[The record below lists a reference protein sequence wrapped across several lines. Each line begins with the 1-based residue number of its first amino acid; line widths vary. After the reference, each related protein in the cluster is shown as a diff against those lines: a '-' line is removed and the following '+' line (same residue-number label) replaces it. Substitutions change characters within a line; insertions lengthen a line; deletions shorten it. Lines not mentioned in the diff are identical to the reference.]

1 MTSDQ
6 SNATVVLAS
15 PRGSGTS
22 LAIVEARLAERGIP
36 HRRISVGADAVI
48 VVSSYGS
55 RVYGPF
61 FDEGASESW
70 VPASFADAEAFA
82 DLHRSG
88 EWNVGGDRVWIGP
101 EIEYMIPD
109 RDRYWDTYDM
119 PAALDPG
126 THVLTGDHGEAVM
139 RRHMRLQPRLRSH
152 AGHTS
157 IDLSIRVRAAQDPLR
172 HVAVARDGVRFAG
185 YQTEITLSQ
194 LAAAPVPAESWMLLQ
209 VLAGGTALIGGVP
222 RMRVTDYY
230 EPVGELLQPA
240 PGGTAVRITGSDR
253 FKIGFAAP
261 HVTGRMGYVRD
272 LDDDQAVLFVRSSP
286 VHAGLDYAEEP
297 DFSPGHRGD
306 ALHIYNDDGG
316 LGGFAEME
324 ARGTPVDAVP
334 FDDGTARP
342 VTDRFWSWWFRGPRA
357 AVHEIARELVH
368 VDPDSIPERQRT
380 S

>member
-1 MTSDQ
+1 MTFDPI
-6 SNATVVLAS
+6 NASSRV
-15 PRGSGTS
+15 SGTS
-22 LAIVEARLAERGIP
+22 LSTIETRLAERGIR
-36 HRRISVGADAVI
+36 HRRIAVGAGAVI

-70 VPASFADAEAFA
+70 VPASFADADAFA
-82 DLHRSG
+82 ELHRSG
-88 EWNVGGDRVWIGP
+88 GWNVGGDRVWIGP

-126 THVLTGDHGEAVM
+126 THVLAGDRGETVL
-139 RRHMRLQPRLRSH
+139 RRHTRLAPRLTVD
-152 AGHTS
+152 AGPTS
-157 IDLSIRVRAAQDPLR
+157 IDLSIRVRAAHDPLR
-172 HVAVARDGVRFAG
+172 HLDVVREGVRFAG

-194 LAAAPVPAESWMLLQ
+194 LAASPVPAESWMLLQ
-209 VLAGGTALIGGVP
+209 VLAGGTALVAGAP

-230 EPVGELLQPA
+230 EPVGELLRPA
-240 PGGTAVRITGSDR
+240 PGGTAVGITGSDR
-253 FKIGFAAP
+253 FKIGFAAA
-261 HVTGRMGYVRD
+261 HVTGRMGYLRE

-297 DFSPGHRGD
+297 DSAPGHRGD
-306 ALHIYNDDGG
+306 ALHIYSDDGD

-368 VDPDSIPERQRT
+368 VDPDSTIEGQHI

>member
-1 MTSDQ
+1 MTLDQ
-6 SNATVVLAS
+6 SNATTTLAS
-15 PRGSGTS
+15 SRMMGMS
-22 LAIVEARLAERGIP
+22 LALIEARLTERAIP
-36 HRRISVGADAVI
+36 HRRIPVGPGAVI

-70 VPASFADAEAFA
+70 VPASFVDADAFA

-88 EWNVGGDRVWIGP
+88 AWNVGGDRVWIGP
-101 EIEYMIPD
+101 EIEFMIPD

-126 THVLTGDHGEAVM
+126 THVLTGDRGEAVM
-139 RRHMRLQPRLRSH
+139 RRHTRMQPRLTTD
-152 AGHTS
+152 AGLSS
-157 IDLSIRVRAAQDPLR
+157 IDLSIRVRAAHDPLR
-172 HVAVARDGVRFAG
+172 HLDVAREGVRFAG
-185 YQTEITLSQ
+185 YQTEVTLSQ
-194 LAAAPVPAESWMLLQ
+194 LVATPVPAESWMLLQ
-209 VLAGGTALIGGVP
+209 VLAGGTALIAGAP

-230 EPVGELLQPA
+230 EPVGELLRPA
-240 PGGTAVRITGSDR
+240 PGGSAVRITGSDR

-261 HVTGRMGYVRD
+261 HVTGRMGYLRD
-272 LDDDQAVLFVRSSP
+272 LDDDQAVLVVRSSP

-297 DFSPGHRGD
+297 DLTPGHRGD

-357 AVHEIARELVH
+357 AVHEIVHELVH
-368 VDPDSIPERQRT
+368 VDPDPMPERQL
-380 S
+380 SS

>member
-1 MTSDQ
+1 MTLDQ
-6 SNATVVLAS
+6 SNATATLAS
-15 PRGSGTS
+15 PQAPGTG
-22 LAIVEARLAERGIP
+22 LAVIEARLAERGIP
-36 HRRISVGADAVI
+36 HRRIPVGTGAVI

-61 FDEGASESW
+61 FDEGSSESW
-70 VPASFADAEAFA
+70 VPASFADTNAFA

-101 EIEYMIPD
+101 EIEYMISD
-109 RDRYWDTYDM
+109 RNRHWDTYDM
-119 PAALDPG
+119 PSALDPG
-126 THVLTGDHGEAVM
+126 THVLTSDRGEAVM
-139 RRHMRLQPRLRSH
+139 RRHTRLQPRLTTD
-152 AGHTS
+152 AGPTS
-157 IDLSIRVRAAQDPLR
+157 IDLRIRVRAARDPLR
-172 HVAVARDGVRFAG
+172 HLDIERDGVRFAG

-209 VLAGGTALIGGVP
+209 VLAGGTALVAGAP

-230 EPVGELLQPA
+230 EPVGELLRPA
-240 PGGTAVRITGSDR
+240 PGGTAVRITGRDR

-261 HVTGRMGYVRD
+261 HVTGRMGYLRD

-297 DFSPGHRGD
+297 DVIPGHRGD

-342 VTDRFWSWWFRGPRA
+342 ITDRFWSWWFRGRRS

-368 VDPDSIPERQRT
+368 VDPDPMPEGRN
-380 S
+380 SS